1 MLDSLFVHNFRLF
14 KKLEVERLG
23 RVNLIAG
30 KNNSGKSCLLEAI
43 RVYMSNASPNVLF
56 ELISQRNE
64 LWEFDIQDEEH
75 NIHDYENPL
84 RHLFYG
90 YHLPRVGDEG
100 EGIRIGLLED
110 IQSNL
115 CIRTQLYQIISS
127 EDGRRIHII
136 PQQEIPNIDA
146 NLVGGIAL
154 EIEKG
159 ELKRLLPLDDLIRP
173 SRIGISRNRFL
184 SYSLEIKENIQVVPA
199 GGMSESRIS
208 LLWDNINLTD
218 LEDEVVN
225 CLKLINGSVKG
236 VALVGSEQARTKYR
250 IPIIRLEQSSERLPL
265 KSMGDGMTRLFHLI
279 LALANAKDGTF
290 LVDEFENG
298 LHWSVLPKVWNTVF
312 ALAERLNVQVVATTH
327 SRDCILGFRQA
338 WEQNES
344 LGSFHR
350 LDPDLENGAKS
361 VSYSLE
367 TLSDALDMDVEVR

>member
-1 MLDSLFVHNFRLF
+1 MLDSLFVKNFRLF
-14 KKLEVERLG
+14 KKLEIERLS
-23 RVNLIAG
+23 RVNLIVG
-30 KNNSGKSCLLEAI
+30 KNNSGKSCFLEAV

-64 LWEFDIQDEEH
+64 LWELDIQDEDQ

-84 RHLFYG
+84 RYLFYG
-90 YHLPRVGDEG
+90 YHLPQAGDEG
-100 EGIRIGLLED
+100 IQIGLLQD
-110 IQSNL
+110 TQSNL
-115 CIRTQLYQIISS
+115 CVRTQLYQVISS

-146 NLVGGIAL
+146 NLVGGVAL

-218 LEDEVVN
+218 LQDEVID
-225 CLKLINGSVKG
+225 CLKLINGYVKG
-236 VALVGSEQARTKYR
+236 VALVGSEQARAKYR
-250 IPIIRLEQSSERLPL
+250 IPIIRLERSSERLPL

-279 LALANAKDGTF
+279 LALANAKDGTL

-312 ALAERLNVQVVATTH
+312 TLAERLNVQVVATTH
-327 SRDCILGFRQA
+327 SRDCIQGFKQA

-350 LDPDLENGAKS
+350 LDQDPENGAKS
-361 VSYSLE
+361 ISYSLE

>member
-1 MLDSLFVHNFRLF
+1 MLDSLFVRNFRLF
-14 KKLEVERLG
+14 KNLEIERLS
-23 RVNLIAG
+23 RVNLIVG
-30 KNNSGKSCLLEAI
+30 KNNSGKSCFLEAV
-43 RVYMSNASPNVLF
+43 RVYISNASPSVLF

-64 LWEFDIQDEEH
+64 LWEFDLQDEEQ

-84 RHLFYG
+84 RYLFYG
-90 YHLPRVGDEG
+90 YHLPRAGDEG
-100 EGIRIGLLED
+100 IQIGLLRN

-115 CIRTQLYQIISS
+115 CVRTQFYQVISS
-127 EDGRRIHII
+127 DDGRRIHII

-146 NLVGGIAL
+146 NLVGGVAL

-184 SYSLEIKENIQVVPA
+184 SYSLEIKENIQIVPA

-218 LEDEVVN
+218 LEDEVID
-225 CLKLINGSVKG
+225 CLRLINGYVKG
-236 VALVGSEQARTKYR
+236 VALVGIEQARTKYR
-250 IPIIRLEQSSERLPL
+250 IPIIRLDQSFERLPL

-279 LALANAKDGTF
+279 LALANAKDGTL

-298 LHWSVLPKVWNTVF
+298 LHWSVLPKVWDTVLK
-312 ALAERLNVQVVATTH
+312 LAERLNVQVFATTH
-327 SRDCILGFRQA
+327 SRDCIQGFKQA
-338 WEQNES
+338 WEQNE
-344 LGSFHR
+344 LMGSFHR
-350 LDPDLENGAKS
+350 LDSDPDNGVKS
-361 VSYSLE
+361 IAYSLE

>member
-1 MLDSLFVHNFRLF
+1 MLDSLFVQNFRLF
-14 KKLEVERLG
+14 KRLEIERLN
-23 RVNLIAG
+23 RVNLIIG
-30 KNNSGKSCLLEAI
+30 KNNSGKSCFLEAVRI
-43 RVYMSNASPNVLF
+43 YISNASPNVLF

-64 LWEFDIQDEEH
+64 LWEFDLQDEEQ

-84 RHLFYG
+84 RYLFYG
-90 YHLPRVGDEG
+90 YHLPRAGV

-110 IQSNL
+110 IQPNL
-115 CIRTQLYQIISS
+115 CVRTQLYQIISS
-127 EDGRRIHII
+127 EDGRRIQIV
-136 PQQEIPNIDA
+136 PQQDMPNIDA
-146 NLVGGIAL
+146 NLVSGVAL

-159 ELKRLLPLDDLIRP
+159 ELKRLLPLDDLNRP
-173 SRIGISRNRFL
+173 SRIGISRNRFF
-184 SYSLEIKENIQVVPA
+184 SYSIETKENIQVVPA

-218 LEDEVVN
+218 LEDEVVD
-225 CLKLINGSVKG
+225 CLKLINGYVKG
-236 VALVGSEQARTKYR
+236 VALVGNEQARAKYR
-250 IPIIRLEQSSERLPL
+250 IPIVRLEQSSERFPL

-279 LALANAKDGTF
+279 LALANAKDGTL

-298 LHWSVLPKVWNTVF
+298 LHWSVLPKVWDTVF
-312 ALAERLNVQVVATTH
+312 TLAERLNVQVFATTH
-327 SRDCILGFRQA
+327 SRDCILGFKQA